1 MRRGRIFFNS
11 SPNPTLGVEVELQIL
26 DNETLDKLMPIAM
39 ILECESQLDALSEI
53 AEKNDA
59 PYQRQIRTYQQTND
73 FTDILKNAIIELKSG
88 YEVYA

>member
-26 DNETLDKLMPIAM
+26 DNETLDKLMPIAK
-39 ILECESQLDALSEI
+39 ILECESQLDAVSEI

-59 PYQRQIRTYQQTND
+59 PYQQKIRTYQQTNGFID
-73 FTDILKNAIIELKSG
+73 HLKNAIIELKSE

>member
-1 MRRGRIFFNS
+1 MRRGRIFYNS
-11 SPNPTLGVEVELQIL
+11 SLNPILGVEVELQIL
-26 DNETLDKLMPIAM
+26 DNKTLGKLMPIAK
-39 ILECESQLDALSEI
+39 ILECESQLDALSKI
-53 AEKNDA
+53 PEKNDA

>member
-11 SPNPTLGVEVELQIL
+11 SPNPTLSVEVELQIL
-26 DNETLDKLMPIAM
+26 DNETLDKLMPIAN

-59 PYQRQIRTYQQTND
+59 PYQRKINTYKQTND
-73 FTDILKNAIIELKSG
+73 FTGILKNATIKLKSR

>member
-11 SPNPTLGVEVELQIL
+11 SPNPTLGVEVELQNL
-26 DNETLDKLMPIAM
+26 DNETLNKLIPIAK

-73 FTDILKNAIIELKSG
+73 FTDILKNVIIELKLG

>member
-1 MRRGRIFFNS
+1 MRRESIFFNS
-11 SPNPTLGVEVELQIL
+11 SPNSTLGVEIKLQIL
-26 DNETLDKLMPIAM
+26 DNETLDKLLPIAK

-73 FTDILKNAIIELKSG
+73 FTDILKNVIIELKS
-88 YEVYA
+88 

>member
-26 DNETLDKLMPIAM
+26 DNETLDKLMPIAK

-53 AEKNDA
+53 AEKNDT